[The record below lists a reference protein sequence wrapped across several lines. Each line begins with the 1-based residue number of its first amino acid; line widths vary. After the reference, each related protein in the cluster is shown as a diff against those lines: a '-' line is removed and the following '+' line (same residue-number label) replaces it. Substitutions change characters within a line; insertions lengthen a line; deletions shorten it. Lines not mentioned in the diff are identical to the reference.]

1 LELKQLGERTWC
13 IPGRVNIGYYEEN
26 GQGYLIDSGL
36 DDDQGRKVLKLL
48 NEERKVP
55 LRAIVNTHSNADHV
69 GANAFIQKRTNC
81 EVWTTRIEGI
91 LTERTSLEPLMLWSA
106 WPFKEI
112 RGKFIEA
119 KPSKVTFIDQP
130 MAIGDPRLAAEY
142 PIGDTELVAVP
153 LPGHYLDMIGVKTPD
168 EVFFLADALFDPTV
182 LEKYR
187 FCVMLDVTSAHKTL
201 DMIEGANARWFVPC
215 HAPAAQSIG
224 TLVRQ
229 NKEGLNWVTEAV
241 EEALANSERPL
252 TREEILS
259 RIGMAN
265 ALEMDAAHLLLNL
278 SCVSAH
284 LTHLSELDRVEPVVQ
299 DCLLVWKRKNPR

>member
-1 LELKQLGERTWC
+1 LELKQLGERTWY
-13 IPGRVNIGYYEEN
+13 IPGHVNIGYYEEN

-36 DDDQGRKVLKLL
+36 DDSQGRKILKLL

-55 LRAIVNTHSNADHV
+55 LRAIVNTHSNADHI
-69 GANAFIQKRTNC
+69 GANALIQKRTDC

-106 WPFKEI
+106 WPFKGI

-130 MAIGDPRLAAEY
+130 MAIGDPRFTDEY
-142 PIGDTELVAVP
+142 PIKDTDLMAVP

-168 EVFFLADALFDPTV
+168 GVFFVADALFDPTV
-182 LEKYR
+182 LAKYR

-201 DMIEGANARWFVPC
+201 DMIAETDARWFVPC
-215 HAPAAQSIG
+215 HAPATRDIRE
-224 TLVRQ
+224 LVRQ

-241 EEALANSERPL
+241 DGALANSERPL

-259 RIGMAN
+259 RIGVAHEM
-265 ALEMDAAHLLLNL
+265 EMDAPHLLLNL
-278 SCVSAH
+278 SCVAAH
-284 LTHLSELDRVEPVVQ
+284 LTHLSELDRAEPLVQ
-299 DCLLVWKRKNPR
+299 DCLLVWKRKNV